1 MDGFIGIDKAA
12 GMTSHD
18 VVAAVRRIA
27 RQKKVGHTGTL
38 DPFATGVLPV
48 ALGEA
53 TKAIGFLD
61 ESVKEYRAVMRL
73 GIATDTQDYTGK
85 VVQERDWHPVTP
97 PLVREV
103 VGSFVGRSSQ
113 VPPMF
118 SALKQGGVP
127 LYKIARQGGEVERAA
142 RHIEI
147 FAITVDD
154 IELPLVTFTV
164 RCSRGTYVR
173 TLANDIGERLGCGAH
188 LVELRRNLSGP
199 FTIQAA
205 ITLDQLAVLAD
216 TGRLASSL
224 LSLSDALPQLRCLSL
239 TAAVAQRVAC
249 GIAPKLP
256 ELQMQPAEALR
267 DGEKVRLC
275 LSDRLVA
282 VAECSGAADGTE
294 DALLRL
300 LRVFN

>member
-1 MDGFIGIDKAA
+1 MDGFISIDKAA

-97 PLVREV
+97 LLVREV
-103 VGSFVGRSSQ
+103 VGSFVGCSSQ
-113 VPPMF
+113 IPPMF

-127 LYKIARQGGEVERAA
+127 LYKIARQGGEVERSA
-142 RHIEI
+142 RNIEI
-147 FAITVDD
+147 FSITIDGID
-154 IELPLVTFTV
+154 LPLVTFTV

-199 FTIQAA
+199 FTIQTA
-205 ITLDQLAVLAD
+205 ITLDQLAVLAE

-224 LSLSDALPQLRCLSL
+224 LSPSDALPQLRLLSL
-239 TAAVAQRVAC
+239 TAAEARRVAC
-249 GIAPKLP
+249 GIAPKLS
-256 ELQMQPAEALR
+256 ELQTHPAEALR
-267 DGEKVRLC
+267 EGEKVRFC
-275 LSDRLVA
+275 FDDRVVA
-282 VAECSGAADGTE
+282 VAECRGAAEGTE
-294 DALLRL
+294 GALLRL